1 MSEVA
6 VPGKASTIIVARA
19 GRGGGF
25 EVLMTRRSAHMKVLG
40 GFFVF
45 PGGGVEEDDWSDKTL

>member
-19 GRGGGF
+19 GVRGDF
-25 EVLMTRRSAHMKVLG
+25 EVLLTRRSEHMKVLA

-45 PGGGVEEDDWSDKTL
+45 PGGGVEEDDW